1 MFNRGGDLFSIN
13 NSSITPLAE
22 RCRPVSISNYIGQEH
37 ITGEGKL
44 IYNLIKSGRVFSMIL
59 WGDPGTGKTTLARII
74 AESCEVEY
82 HYLSAVS
89 AGVADV
95 RKVITLGEKNR
106 RAGVQTLLF
115 LDEIHRF
122 NKAQQD
128 AVLGAVESGDIVL
141 IGATTENPS
150 FSVISPLLSRT
161 RVLKLNRLSDDSLKK
176 ILQNAIEHDPLLKK
190 RDLGFEDGAKET
202 LILVGN
208 GDARRMLNVLEVA
221 CFISGSGSVTADAV
235 EEAFENT
242 MIYYDRKGDRHYD
255 TISAFIKSMRGSD
268 PDAAVYYLSKMILA
282 GEDPEFIARRMIIF
296 ASEDIG
302 NAAPNAL
309 SMAVTTFTAVKNIG
323 MPESEII
330 LSQCAVFLASSP
342 KSNASYKAIKEAKI
356 VAASDNREVPMHLR
370 NAPSDLMK
378 KTGYGK
384 GYKYPHDYAGSFIDE
399 NYLPADLKGTVFYRP
414 TFNGSEK
421 VLKERLEKL
430 WPLRYK

>member
-22 RCRPVSISNYIGQEH
+22 RCRPVSISDYIGQEH

-44 IYNLIKSGRVFSMIL
+44 VYNLIKSGRVFSMIL

-74 AESCEVEY
+74 AESCEIEY

-150 FSVISPLLSRT
+150 FSVISPLLSRS

-176 ILQNAIEHDPLLKK
+176 ILQNAIEYDPVLKK
-190 RDLGFEDGAKET
+190 RNLRFEDGAKET

-282 GEDPEFIARRMIIF
+282 GEDPEFIARRMMIF

-330 LSQCAVFLASSP
+330 LSQCAIFLASSP

-384 GYKYPHDYAGSFIDE
+384 GYKYPHNYDGSFIDE